1 MCWFRE
7 AVRFVNAFCGAI
19 SVGRVRRDRVSRLLF
34 TWSGRTRVTASGN
47 VDRGLI
53 EISYAIVGIN
63 LFRIG
68 VVMKGHDKVKVR
80 KNVSIASAN
89 GLKWWV
95 ILLKR

>member
-53 EISYAIVGIN
+53 EISYAIVGITY
-63 LFRIG
+63 LLSIG
-68 VVMKGHDKVKVR
+68 VKGHGKVKVTGKKKSQHR
-80 KNVSIASAN
+80 I
-89 GLKWWV
+89 
-95 ILLKR
+95 